1 MFEGEACRGVDVFNG
16 IVVKESFVGV
26 CVWVGTCVCVRGWV
40 CMCVWMGGI
49 LHGHAVGS
57 HLFEQETKGM

>member
-16 IVVKESFVGV
+16 AVVKESFVGV

-49 LHGHAVGS
+49 
-57 HLFEQETKGM
+57 